1 VKAIGMI
8 IGSQRRT
15 QTGVTV
21 GTQLAGELPR
31 VRCDRVQLQQVMLN
45 LIINA
50 IQSMSSVE
58 DRKRELQ
65 SAP

>member
-31 VRCDRVQLQQVMLN
+31 VRCDRVQLQQVML
-45 LIINA
+45 IVNA
-50 IQSMSSVE
+50 MQSMSSVE